1 MLIHVLYQYTVY
13 FNILITHTLTH
24 SHTFTKTFSPSLRPT
39 VFHPNVAVLLQC
51 PTTVMVLC
59 LSSITRVYCDKITE
73 IIYDHADFTKKVT
86 TILTFMLSLTAKF
99 DWGPVDR
106 GLKLLWVVFDFAML

>member
-1 MLIHVLYQYTVY
+1 MSEARPSSQIWILFALAVNLLCMYMLIHVLYQYTVY

-73 IIYDHADFTKKVT
+73 IIYDHADFTKK
-86 TILTFMLSLTAKF
+86 
-99 DWGPVDR
+99 
-106 GLKLLWVVFDFAML
+106 